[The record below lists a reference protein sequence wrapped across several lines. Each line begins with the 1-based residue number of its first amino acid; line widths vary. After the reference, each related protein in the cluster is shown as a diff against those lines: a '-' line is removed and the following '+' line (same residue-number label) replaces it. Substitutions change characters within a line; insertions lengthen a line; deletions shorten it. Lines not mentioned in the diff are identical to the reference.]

1 MPSLYEK
8 VVSVIEKDP
17 DNRTDFDC
25 QELIGW
31 FRNKSPLFLSLKQDI
46 LKDVIRHC
54 VFEKKGQDDVI
65 IKQGENGD
73 RLYIILKGKVS
84 IYVYHDKENE
94 QEIRQH
100 VERVCSKV
108 KLERSALGQHVWT
121 SGDGQTVGEI
131 ALIKEDC
138 IRTASVVVDTNS
150 ELLVIDRALYNRSV
164 RDVLE
169 KEFREKTEFVES
181 NPLFEQWTSRQ
192 RKAMAISLKS
202 DTFQYGCRLTKQRQE
217 VDNVYFI
224 RSGEAEVIVD
234 QGSHRNQ
241 YPELWAEMERLLPE
255 LLPPNY
261 GMNYSPYE
269 TLKRKRI
276 AHRQYPM
283 CLLGANEIVG
293 ALELVIGLPTFI
305 ETCTV
310 TRSSEILVLSK
321 ANYQR
326 LFHRR
331 SAARAVD
338 MLKDTLCMRLFLY
351 IHRSQLSDAYAPFL
365 KYLTIKLRDTE
376 SLKLLKSKHKRRTG
390 NGDKEFLYYGFYEY
404 SRLEKHDQGLVKLMK
419 VLDIHYMGLDSFLP
433 ELETSTRVLME
444 LEKQMKDWKHRSRG
458 GGGQTEGSSKETQ
471 STRRA
476 QTANNGTRQKKKYVV
491 EALNEP
497 PKLEA
502 FLRSKTT
509 L

>member
-8 VVSVIEKDP
+8 VVSVIEKNP
-17 DNRTDFDC
+17 DQRTDFDC

-31 FRNKSPLFLSLKQDI
+31 FRNKSPLFLSLKPDI
-46 LKDVIRHC
+46 VKDVIRHC
-54 VFEKKGQDDVI
+54 VFEKKVRDDVI

-73 RLYIILKGKVS
+73 RLYIILKGKLS

-94 QEIRQH
+94 QEVRQH
-100 VERVCSKV
+100 VEKVCSRG

-121 SGDGQTVGEI
+121 SGDGHTVGEI

-138 IRTASVVVDTNS
+138 IRTASVVVDSNS

-169 KEFREKTEFVES
+169 REFREKTEFVEN

-192 RKAMAISLKS
+192 KKSMAISLKR
-202 DTFQYGCRLTKQRQE
+202 DTFHYGCRLTKQGQE
-217 VDNVYFI
+217 IDNVYFI
-224 RSGEAEVIVD
+224 RSGEAEVMVD
-234 QGSHRNQ
+234 QGKHRSQ
-241 YPELWAEMERLLPE
+241 YPDLWAEMVRLLPE

-261 GMNYSPYE
+261 GMNYTPYE

-276 AHRQYPM
+276 AHKQFPM
-283 CLLGANEIVG
+283 CLLGANEMVG
-293 ALELVIGLPTFI
+293 ALELVVGLPTFI

-331 SAARAVD
+331 SASRAVD
-338 MLKDTLCMRLFLY
+338 MLKHTLCMRLFLY
-351 IHRSQLSDAYAPFL
+351 IHRAQLSDAYAPFL

-376 SLKLLKSKHKRRTG
+376 SLKLLKSKHKRRTA
-390 NGDKEFLYYGFYEY
+390 NSDKEFLYYGFYEY
-404 SRLEKHDQGLVKLMK
+404 TRLEKHDQGLVKLMK
-419 VLDIHYMGLDSFLP
+419 VLDIHYMGLDSYLP

-444 LEKQMKDWKHRSRG
+444 LDKQMKEWIHRSRG
-458 GGGQTEGSSKETQ
+458 GDGTEGDSKETLPK
-471 STRRA
+471 RRA
-476 QTANNGTRQKKKYVV
+476 QTARNGTRQKRYLV